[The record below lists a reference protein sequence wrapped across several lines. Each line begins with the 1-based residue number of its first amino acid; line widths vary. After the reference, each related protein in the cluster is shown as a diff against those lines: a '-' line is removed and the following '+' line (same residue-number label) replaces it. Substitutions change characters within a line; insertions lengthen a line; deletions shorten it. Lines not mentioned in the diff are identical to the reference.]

1 MNVTQ
6 SEMES
11 YFIWE
16 VLSQKATSPGTPCT
30 LMHNEI
36 CRPADQSVKQS
47 SPVAV
52 SSVGPHT
59 YVVWDEQMEK
69 EYFQQMHQKG
79 DPGQA
84 RRRSVCLLL
93 STLLLKQRISARHI
107 IIFSYDFRLLGMLNL
122 TLPLHTYIHS

>member
-36 CRPADQSVKQS
+36 CRSADQSVKQP

-52 SSVGPHT
+52 SSVGSHT

-69 EYFQQMHQKG
+69 GVYFQQMHQKG

-93 STLLLKQRISARHI
+93 STLLLKQRLLARHI
-107 IIFSYDFRLLGMLNL
+107 IIFSYDFR
-122 TLPLHTYIHS
+122 